1 MSAKYLLD
9 TNIVSEPLYPT
20 PNAKVMARLKR
31 HQDELAIAT
40 VVWHELWFGCNRL
53 PASAKRTAIENYLN
67 QVVAVSMLILPY
79 DQPAAEWHAVERAR
93 LTRIGKTPP
102 FVDSQIIA
110 IAHTNDLILVTF
122 NLSDYAAFAGVAV
135 EDWGK

>member
-1 MSAKYLLD
+1 VSTMYLLD
-9 TNIVSEPLYPT
+9 TNIVSEPLRPT

-79 DQPAAEWHAVERAR
+79 DQRAAEWHAAERAR
-93 LTRIGKTPP
+93 LTNIGKGPP
-102 FVDSQIIA
+102 FVDGQIIA
-110 IAHTNDLILVTF
+110 IAHTNDLILVTL
-122 NLSDYAAFAGVAV
+122 NLSDYAAFDGVTV
-135 EDWGK
+135 EDWST